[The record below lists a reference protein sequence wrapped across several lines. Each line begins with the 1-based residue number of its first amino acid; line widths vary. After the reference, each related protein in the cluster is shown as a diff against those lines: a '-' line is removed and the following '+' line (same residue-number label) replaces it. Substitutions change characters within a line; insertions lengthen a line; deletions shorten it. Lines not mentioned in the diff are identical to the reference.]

1 MSPASEREIL
11 LVYRGGA
18 AGIIATVGNEAV
30 QLAREGFRVTLVLLG
45 DPDSSKPHQGLEGV
59 RVVRPRL
66 WSRRLPKT
74 GWAWVVKY
82 VEFLWRIFWRTLF
95 SPAPLVVA
103 HDIDSLPA
111 AWPAA
116 RLSGKRLVYFAIEL
130 YAERPE
136 IPMPG
141 LWRGLDRFFAK
152 HVDATVSPQEDRTQ
166 FMIDRYGLREPI
178 LTVRNVPFFDP
189 SARNHRSE
197 MLTWL
202 REKGIEARKVA
213 LYQGMLTPR
222 RCVYELAEA
231 AAYLDPDIVIV
242 LIGAMNEDVRE
253 EFERLVDRFETRERI
268 LLYGY
273 VLPDELGP
281 LTASCHLGL
290 VLQKDLGANTVF
302 AAPIKMYQYL
312 AAGLPVVGSHFPSI
326 TRVIE
331 DPERPVGIG
340 ADPED
345 PKSIAAAIDSILSD
359 EERLRAFRQ
368 NALWLAENRY
378 RYDLESKP
386 LVRLYRT
393 LLEKASGKPRRT

>member
-1 MSPASEREIL
+1 MNPGSEKEIL
-11 LVYRGGA
+11 LVYRGGT
-18 AGIIATVGNEAV
+18 AGIIATIGNQAI

-45 DPDSSKPHQGLEGV
+45 DPDPSKPHQRLEGV
-59 RVVRPRL
+59 RIIRPSL

-74 GWAWVVKY
+74 GWAWLLKY
-82 VEFLWRIFWRTLF
+82 LEFLWRIFWRTLF
-95 SPAPLVVA
+95 SRAPLVVA
-103 HDIDSLPA
+103 HDVDSLPA

-136 IPMPG
+136 IPMAG
-141 LWRGLDRFFAK
+141 LWRGLDRFFAR
-152 HVDATVSPQEDRTQ
+152 HVDATVSPQKDRTR
-166 FMIDRYGLREPI
+166 FMIERYGSREPI
-178 LTVRNVPFFDP
+178 LTVRNVPFFDR
-189 SARNHRSE
+189 SARNHRDE

-202 REKGIEARKVA
+202 REKGIQAGKVA

-231 AAYLDPDIVIV
+231 AAYLDPGLVIV
-242 LIGAMNEDVRE
+242 LVGAMNEDVRE
-253 EFERLVDRFETRERI
+253 EYERLLDRFETMERI

-281 LTASCHLGL
+281 LTASCHVGL

-331 DPERPVGIG
+331 DPERPVGMG

-345 PKSIAAAIDSILSD
+345 PKSIAAAINSILSD
-359 EERLRAFRQ
+359 EERLKLFQ
-368 NALWLAENRY
+368 ENALWLAENRY
-378 RYDLESKP
+378 RYDRESKP
-386 LVRLYRT
+386 LIGLYRN
-393 LLEKASGKPRRT
+393 LLE